1 MIRLSY
7 HQLFIVDD
15 AKETSN
21 TIKKLRDKTIRRGGM
36 MTNTTTT
43 KTNETTNDDNDEND
57 NQAKA
62 GGSNVTP
69 HALPISRG

>member
-1 MIRLSY
+1 MIRSSY

-36 MTNTTTT
+36 MTNTTIT
-43 KTNETTNDDNDEND
+43 KTSKTTNNDDNEKN
-57 NQAKA
+57 KRS
-62 GGSNVTP
+62 GWGE
-69 HALPISRG
+69 

>member
-1 MIRLSY
+1 MIRSSY

-21 TIKKLRDKTIRRGGM
+21 TIKKLREITIRRGGM

-43 KTNETTNDDNDEND
+43 KTAKTTNDDNDEND
-57 NQAKA
+57 KRS
-62 GGSNVTP
+62 G
-69 HALPISRG
+69 

>member
-1 MIRLSY
+1 MIRSSY

-36 MTNTTTT
+36 MMNMTTT
-43 KTNETTNDDNDEND
+43 KTTETTNNDDNEND
-57 NQAKA
+57 KQSGW
-62 GGSNVTP
+62 GG
-69 HALPISRG
+69 

>member
-1 MIRLSY
+1 MIRSSY

-21 TIKKLRDKTIRRGGM
+21 KINKLRDKTIRRGIM

-43 KTNETTNDDNDEND
+43 KTTETTNDDDNEND
-57 NQAKA
+57 KQS
-62 GGSNVTP
+62 GWGE
-69 HALPISRG
+69 